1 MGFFSE
7 YHPHSIVSRLAQ
19 VAQLRDRRVRRRIR
33 DIIAEELFGDA
44 VSLFTLLGIN
54 VVGVLVGLRYY
65 IDTMAAVPTFL
76 WPFYADSPIA
86 VALAIVTLGTLVPT
100 VGSGGR
106 ATETPVNNSLTYLH
120 TVTFVW
126 LVKYGLWPL
135 AALNL
140 RPEAYIGAVGRLW
153 YWGVLSSHL
162 LFVGLAFLLPAVS
175 RTSRG
180 ALAAALGLSLLND
193 FVSYGLG
200 YHPPL
205 GYDPGIVLPAITV
218 GLSLL
223 STAVAGR
230 SFRQLPRSVSSR
242 AD

>member
-1 MGFFSE
+1 M
-7 YHPHSIVSRLAQ
+7 PRLAR

-44 VSLFTLLGIN
+44 LSLFSLFGIN
-54 VVGVLVGLRYY
+54 VVGVLVGVRYY
-65 IDTMAAVPTFL
+65 VETMATVPTFL
-76 WPFYADSPIA
+76 WPFYADSPVA
-86 VALAIVTLGTLVPT
+86 VALAIVALATLLPT
-100 VGSGGR
+100 VGSGGQ
-106 ATETPVNNSLTYLH
+106 ATEGPVNEPLAYLH

-140 RPEAYIGAVGRLW
+140 RPEAYIGAVGKLW

-162 LFVGLAFLLPAVS
+162 LFVGLALLLPAVS

-180 ALAAALGLSLLND
+180 ALATAFGLLLLND

-205 GYDPGIVLPAITV
+205 GYDPGIVLPTITV
-218 GLSLL
+218 ALSLF
-223 STAVAGR
+223 AVAMAR
-230 SFRQLPRSVSSR
+230 WSFRQLPQSVPSH